1 MPNLK
6 IDGTVLVVDDIE
18 INRLLA
24 RIYLEKLGWSV
35 LEGSSGRGA
44 IEMLRR
50 IRPSHIL
57 LDVKMPDI
65 DGVTVAKFI
74 RDSLGDH
81 DIKIVGYTAHALTE
95 EIDRLS
101 AHGFD
106 SVLVKP
112 IVYADIS
119 TTFGPVNLQD
129 C

>member
-1 MPNLK
+1 M
-6 IDGTVLVVDDIE
+6 DATVLVVDDIE
-18 INRLLA
+18 ANRMLA

-35 LEGSSGRGA
+35 LEASSGRGA
-44 IEMLRR
+44 IDILRR
-50 IRPSHIL
+50 IRPTHIL

-65 DGVTVAKFI
+65 DGVTVAKFV

-81 DIKIVGYTAHALTE
+81 DIEIVGYTAHALRE

-101 AHGFD
+101 SHGFD

-119 TTFGPVNLQD
+119 TKFGPANLQNF
-129 C
+129 

>member
-1 MPNLK
+1 MTSLK
-6 IDGTVLVVDDIE
+6 MDATVLVVDDIE
-18 INRLLA
+18 ANRMLA

-35 LEGSSGRGA
+35 LEASSGRGA
-44 IEMLRR
+44 IDILRR
-50 IRPSHIL
+50 IRPTHIL

-65 DGVTVAKFI
+65 DGVTVAKFV

-81 DIKIVGYTAHALTE
+81 DIEIVGYTAHALRE

-101 AHGFD
+101 SHGFD

-119 TTFGPVNLQD
+119 TKFGPANLQNF
-129 C
+129 